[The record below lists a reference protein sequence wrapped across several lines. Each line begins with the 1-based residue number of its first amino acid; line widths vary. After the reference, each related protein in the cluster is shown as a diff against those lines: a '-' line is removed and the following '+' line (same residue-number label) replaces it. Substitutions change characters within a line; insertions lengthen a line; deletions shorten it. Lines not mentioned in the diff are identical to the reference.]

1 MTIAWS
7 KNKKGAALIYAVM
20 VLLLLSTVI
29 VAMAALSTASYT
41 DAVLSASDDQSYYY
55 AKSIGL
61 AVKQQFIDGYNI
73 NRIITELDRQEADL
87 DTYPDPQVNATFT
100 ITGEDSNPVS
110 GTLQIRYAR
119 DAVTNEINDKVIEV
133 RAACVIN
140 NSVAAVT
147 SIFSCETDSDEES
160 DHLKTSLSEYD
171 VILTDTKNLNFDFT
185 QASEANTGTSNLS
198 VYVYAGE
205 DDSVDNPEFSLRL
218 DMNGKLTTTGKTTI
232 VSRVAGTSST
242 KTYHAIKG
250 NLTAYGDVTLDRTG
264 VDGTNGIHCDGNVT
278 LGTLSY
284 VKNDIYARGTVKIQ
298 DPTVPLNLAY
308 VISLQGGSGALVMQ
322 GVNEYGLHSARNIYA
337 MGKVEIAKR
346 AWVTGSIYTHGDVT
360 VAGKGAT
367 PGGNGWWNDGNS
379 DHYGNTIIEGSIYS
393 EGDVTISKGAIVG
406 GNVIA
411 NGNVRLEQGAYVV
424 GNVQS
429 LNGGVK
435 VYNSV
440 VGGQVNC
447 PNGTLTLN
455 NDKNPSASTYLAEA
469 DDPSYLPHFGGSVI
483 LGGIGCFRANY
494 TTCQHTCN
502 KLEIAD
508 ADNVSVI
515 WGRIYVANAFAN
527 GFTPILSVWIQGSI
541 YLENSIAAF
550 QPKGNETRK
559 YYGKNSAGNPYTY
572 IVELNQKKDLY
583 NKYATSNEQYMNLYG
598 AHILTMNIGE
608 NKDELFDARIQNGWI
623 GNVNARSL
631 YLCDVQVDDATKIYA
646 SKFLYIWGSKGN
658 NTWTD
663 KNYSA
668 DSFYTRGFSA
678 PYLYAQTDT
687 LRTTVIPASVR
698 IDVACDDPNYSG
710 TFTSESKC
718 GFFMGVNCTIYGE
731 VRVGASNNESKN
743 AYVILGDE
751 STMGPT
757 KFLGTMHAYVGSFKV
772 TKSTYLS
779 TVKASASS
787 YTAAKIYAEIITDDS
802 EPGYNAN
809 YDMDSVRPE
818 EAKNS
823 FYVETSSSSSG
834 GDYRWG
840 STIQVKGNAYVEGH
854 VYNFAHLLRNNKG
867 NFTNTN
873 DARFKGKFESNGKTL
888 NISGTACFTEIHAT
902 NASSTTTMKGSLT
915 VNVLRLNGAFK
926 MESTSHT
933 LTVKGDMYVGNMA
946 TPFYSSVSVLGNV
959 RIEGSNSSSPLDP
972 QRKFQ
977 IEGDL
982 YIGKNSIKLNKSSYS
997 QYVKGTVEM
1006 GGGNLTLA
1014 GGVEIGGAK
1023 TASDNSLIIENGWL
1037 KGDFDVG
1044 SLSIAAGSICSDTK
1058 YADIVGIVRGTFKQ
1072 TGGALGDSLNSNGV
1086 YMKVQGAGKANDS
1099 VPAVWI
1105 SGSSGSKATG
1115 YGVFIEATNG
1125 GAKVEGGSNV
1135 LYTSG
1140 GLITKLNTSVA
1151 GGFECGISVSEGNLT
1166 IGSATNPK
1174 DSYQVGCSYYPNTD
1188 EEGNAVKTDDN
1199 YRIIYAKGNIEWLYD
1214 DAHAMTSK
1222 VGRYGGWTH
1231 LTAEGYVKMGDANRY
1246 IGGRFDQICSK
1257 NQYVNLFVS
1266 EVGAVVAKG
1275 TSYVHTSKA
1284 FGVSS
1289 GSGNGAKITNGDLYI
1304 YGKTGRKDDNR
1315 GVANAEQIGEYIR
1328 GYFEVSGYI
1337 HIETDINAEGAS
1349 FGCKDVY
1356 GLDHIHKY
1364 NRLLDISLSLSDPAM
1379 SGEYYVL
1386 KYPIKGKFTLNRSG
1400 NLRYGGYDAAGDPL
1414 TIKGEIYV
1422 EGIVEFNGS
1431 TVDLECFG
1439 GLHCTNERVT
1449 VRSDF
1454 SGNVDLPK
1462 VTTLVMNADIGV
1474 KAPKVTSFEVSMNL
1488 SRSLNLDGCNEIKIN
1503 AGYTIGGSVIIKKTG
1518 KIVNNGTINE
1528 SVKCGVYEGS
1538 GVVKK
1543 DLITQT
1549 GGAENKITGSGY
1561 VTGKIWTNGNLT
1573 INSTGTFGS
1582 YNSYIYAAGNI
1593 NITNAAFAT
1602 NMDYILTTGGDISL
1616 TNCKGFVPKVWNTKG
1631 KISFSNSSESNR
1643 ANIAGVVSYG
1653 TSVNFGTDK
1662 NTNYQTVTG
1671 DLEWYG
1677 SDDTGIQ
1684 FYGESTKVE
1693 KMSLLFGTGNVVLA
1707 KAKFYSAVHLRN
1719 SGTVSSESGGKI
1731 EGMVRINTSDD
1742 SGKNV
1747 TTATLN
1753 GTISGNVVIYGAG
1766 NKTEVKLGVVNGNVH
1781 MYTGKKLTLNGAI
1794 SGNVRATSVAEVELN
1809 KALSGAMTVTYG
1821 KLTTKESDGTI
1832 GGNLRAYDEEMHIN
1846 ANVGGNVTHTA
1857 HNISSTYPMKL
1868 VALGNQK
1875 KMITVNGN
1883 ITVHGRLVDN
1893 SQQLGSKRTIKVK
1906 GAYYADLQKEFNDGE
1921 SENGKGCTSFNFTE
1935 EDGGRCYI
1943 LGSKGG
1949 DYTVYNTVF
1958 NIYGHLSIYTFYNES
1973 NKKYYQMTF
1982 NKEVTCK
1989 SLIVNSNCPNKTSST
2004 ATASGA
2010 PTRKIGFYGKTDR
2023 SDKAKGIDKKCW
2035 FENFEEYDDLDIY
2048 YTNDTY
2054 AGKCTDSDRMYFKGK
2069 VNVKGVCIASHTKF
2083 GSQLNTEGQV
2093 SLAYCLLYSAG
2104 YGSDTNHCNYSENG
2118 NGINVADD
2126 GAFLHTTSSSGEN
2139 YFNNVKTYSNVAVYN
2154 GVSHIFG
2161 GSVFKGTVYAG
2172 SSNEVSYKGH
2182 RSTKLFY
2189 FGDSVELYGG
2199 SSIFSAMQGSSYL
2212 AAGRTIVWVK
2222 KGALVVRDNSYIG
2235 DKAYKK
2241 GAGLET
2247 KDYSQH
2253 PGVFVSDTGTGTV
2266 SIGGTSYNR
2275 GSVYVKGKDSTH
2287 PSSITLDI
2295 CACREIRTTN
2305 YGVVVAKCGSSDW
2318 QQYAGL
2324 YLTKGTMVEESNG
2337 WIQVWHDTSD
2347 RYGERHYWTGV
2358 SDSSAY
2364 VPNGD
2369 KYIAYFNTQWK
2380 TYKKTF
2386 GVQNDTKTKTYSQTK
2401 AQLTQ
2406 CYTPKSTAPS
2416 VAAPTTI
2423 KETDMT
2429 NTYIGTVDDSLH
2441 ASLPETKKPSAPTA
2455 PTISASGGFNTQGD
2469 ATVSAFVVN
2478 HETTLDTV
2486 WAYAMKTSSVS
2497 TASVAQANKNL
2508 SYLGEKA
2515 SSTPRVWS
2523 YPNFTPS
2530 SDQTTI
2536 VRPSSRWTASVSEHF
2551 DKTQTKYWNTRY
2563 IPYVWKLP
2571 YEGTPTSGPSGATP
2585 AKRVLSGKT
2594 GDAKVMNGEFDL
2606 TGWTQNEAEGKE
2618 YYVNAN
2624 HYTGSNLEKKASEI
2638 NGWRSKDIGNNKLW
2652 DYVGINCKYDPDRHS
2667 SSVAAYYYLHGD
2679 PDEKRRSKLFIFES
2693 GELPYSA
2700 FYMDQGDDRA
2710 SNLGVSKKIREQNQ
2724 VGWYWGSSNMSYYD
2738 ISMVFYTCVDPTK
2751 PYTSEAKDLHV
2762 VLPQGIALRFFGG
2775 QSDYPLTN
2783 TVTVVG
2789 NGRVFLYL
2797 TSGDT
2802 IYFKSNAVYESE
2814 SGALWWKNTTYK
2826 SIYANPV
2833 GGMKKNS
2840 DNKYEPLLYIIGA
2853 GTNIDLI
2860 IEDMPL
2866 AAAVYMPFGSKTE
2879 VYSYSSGS
2887 LKKYN
2892 TFKNATGGSYS
2903 SPYSGN
2909 GETTSVARNRLKLI
2923 WNEANHVGLP
2933 RWIYGPIVA
2942 DNLDY
2947 SSASSSY
2954 HLNFKNQDVVVN
2966 LSNTTIYGQSTT
2978 SNRKNGGKTYPMATF
2993 LSSEDAPGYSTAY
3006 LNWSYTGIK
3015 VEG

>member
-61 AVKQQFIDGYNI
+61 AVKEQFIDGYNI

-322 GVNEYGLHSARNIYA
+322 GVNEFGLHSARNIYA

-360 VAGKGAT
+360 VTGKGAT
-367 PGGNGWWNDGNS
+367 PGGSGWWNDVNS

-429 LNGGVK
+429 LNGGVE

-455 NDKNPSASTYLAEA
+455 NDKNPSASTYLVEA

-502 KLEIAD
+502 KLEIVD

-515 WGRIYVANAFAN
+515 WGRIYVANALAN
-527 GFTPILSVWIQGSI
+527 GFTPLLSVWIQGSI

-550 QPKGNETRK
+550 QPEGNKARK

-608 NKDELFDARIQNGWI
+608 NKDELFDARIENGWI

-646 SKFLYIWGSKGN
+646 SKYLYIWGSKGN

-663 KNYSA
+663 KNYST
-668 DSFYTRGFSA
+668 DSYYTRGFSA

-751 STMGPT
+751 SATGPT
-757 KFLGTMHAYVGSFKV
+757 KFLGTMHAYVGSLKV
-772 TKSTYLS
+772 TASTYLS
-779 TVKASASS
+779 TVKASASN

-802 EPGYNAN
+802 EPGYNSN

-818 EAKNS
+818 DAKNS
-823 FYVETSSSSSG
+823 FYVEKSSSSSG
-834 GDYRWG
+834 GEYRWG
-840 STIQVKGNAYVEGH
+840 STIQVKGNAYVAGH
-854 VYNFAHLLRNNKG
+854 VYDFAHLLRNNKG
-867 NFTNTN
+867 NFTNTS

-972 QRKFQ
+972 QRKFE

-1014 GGVEIGGAK
+1014 GGAYVGGAK
-1023 TASDNSLIIENGWL
+1023 TSSDNSLIIENGCL

-1135 LYTSG
+1135 SYTQG
-1140 GLITKLNTSVA
+1140 GLITKADTLVA

-1222 VGRYGGWTH
+1222 GRYGGWTH
-1231 LTAEGYVKMGDANRY
+1231 LTAEGYVKMGDSNRY

-1257 NQYVNLFVS
+1257 NSYVNLFVS
-1266 EVGAVVAKG
+1266 EVGAVVAK
-1275 TSYVHTSKA
+1275 TNSWVHTSKA
-1284 FGVSS
+1284 FGTGTGSS
-1289 GSGNGAKITNGDLYI
+1289 CGAKITNGDLYI

-1328 GYFEVSGYI
+1328 GYFQVSGYI
-1337 HIETDINAEGAS
+1337 HIETNINAEGAS

-1364 NRLLDISLSLSDPAM
+1364 NHLLDISLSLSDPAM
-1379 SGEYYVL
+1379 SGGYYVL

-1400 NLRYGGYDAAGDPL
+1400 NLRYGGNDAAGDPL

-1422 EGIVEFNGS
+1422 AGIVEFNGS

-1439 GLHCTNERVT
+1439 GLHCLNERVT

-1454 SGNVDLPK
+1454 SGNVDLPN

-1488 SRSLNLDGCNEIKIN
+1488 SRSLNLDGCDEIKIN
-1503 AGYTIGGSVIIKKTG
+1503 AGYTIGGSVIISKTG

-1543 DLITQT
+1543 DIITQT

-1561 VTGKIWTNGNLT
+1561 VTGKIWTNGKLT
-1573 INSTGTFGS
+1573 IDSTGTFGS
-1582 YNSYIYAAGNI
+1582 YNSYIYAAGDI
-1593 NITNAAFAT
+1593 SITNARFAT
-1602 NMDYILTTGGDISL
+1602 NMDYILTTGGYIYMK
-1616 TNCKGFVPKVWNTKG
+1616 NCRSIPKVYNTKG
-1631 KISFSNSSESNR
+1631 YIRFVNDSSHETTIASVLSYGTFIDFGDNDDSESN
-1643 ANIAGVVSYG
+1643 
-1653 TSVNFGTDK
+1653 T
-1662 NTNYQTVTG
+1662 YQTVTG
-1671 DLEWYG
+1671 DLEWDGYYDG
-1677 SDDTGIQ
+1677 NAVD
-1684 FYGESTKVE
+1684 FRNGEHTVVE
-1693 KMSLLFGTGNVVLA
+1693 GVTRIIGTGNVALRKATLA
-1707 KAKFYSAVHLRN
+1707 TLHLFNKGKVTSTGGGSITKNLYIGAPVTEVTINKTVKGDVTCSASDSKPDVTLSEVDGTLKAYGCNSLTVTGELKKSPTFKSAGTVTLEKKV
-1719 SGTVSSESGGKI
+1719 SGTIYCSNSNLYVQ
-1731 EGMVRINTSDD
+1731 
-1742 SGKNV
+1742 
-1747 TTATLN
+1747 
-1753 GTISGNVVIYGAG
+1753 GNVDGA
-1766 NKTEVKLGVVNGNVH
+1766 VN
-1781 MYTGKKLTLNGAI
+1781 AF
-1794 SGNVRATSVAEVELN
+1794 SP
-1809 KALSGAMTVTYG
+1809 
-1821 KLTTKESDGTI
+1821 DF
-1832 GGNLRAYDEEMHIN
+1832 
-1846 ANVGGNVTHTA
+1846 
-1857 HNISSTYPMKL
+1857 SSQADMKV
-1868 VALGNQK
+1868 VALGTQLS
-1875 KMITVNGN
+1875 MITVNGD
-1883 ITVHGRLVDN
+1883 IKVHGRLVDN
-1893 SQQLGSKRTIKVK
+1893 SQQIGTARKIYCK
-1906 GAYYADLQKEFNDGE
+1906 GAYYADLQKEFNDGKA
-1921 SENGKGCTSFNFTE
+1921 ENGKGCTQFNFTSQA
-1935 EDGGRCYI
+1935 GGRCYI

-1958 NIYGHLSIYTFYNES
+1958 NIDGHLSIYTFYNES
-1973 NKKYYQMTF
+1973 TGKYYQMTF
-1982 NKEVTCK
+1982 NKAVTCR
-1989 SLIVNSNCPNKTSST
+1989 SLIVNSNCPSTTSST

-2035 FENFEEYDDLDIY
+2035 FENFETYIKLDIY

-2093 SLAYCLLYSAG
+2093 SLAYCSLFSAG
-2104 YGSDTNHCNYSENG
+2104 YGSDTNHCSYSENG
-2118 NGINVADD
+2118 NGIKVADD

-2222 KGALVVRDNSYIG
+2222 KGALVVRDNSFIG

-2266 SIGGTSYNR
+2266 SIGGTSYNS

-2318 QQYAGL
+2318 QQYSGL

-2364 VPNGD
+2364 VPNGS
-2369 KYIAYFNTQWK
+2369 KYLSYFNTQWK
-2380 TYKKTF
+2380 TYKKNFLGAQT
-2386 GVQNDTKTKTYSQTK
+2386 DTHTRTYSQTQ

-2406 CYTPKSTAPS
+2406 CYTPKSSAPS
-2416 VAAPTTI
+2416 VASPTGVEIDSTTSKNMTFTFPSTQINVTDPSI
-2423 KETDMT
+2423 K
-2429 NTYIGTVDDSLH
+2429 
-2441 ASLPETKKPSAPTA
+2441 AKPSAPSA
-2455 PTISASGGFNTQGD
+2455 PSISASGGFNTQGD
-2469 ATVSAFVVN
+2469 ASVSAFNVK

-2497 TASVAQANKNL
+2497 AASVAQANKNL
-2508 SYLGEKA
+2508 SYSGGKA

-2840 DNKYEPLLYIIGA
+2840 NNKYEPLLYIIGA